1 MLKNLKTTAAALAI
15 GAAASSAF
23 ALGDPALNNADD
35 LIVREGETV
44 TLTGGSHTF
53 DDIVVSDDATLFVPA
68 GVTITANR
76 IHSDGGTI
84 RYLEGSGNGAT
95 PTVTLIAFDAS
106 NVRDLTVIGHGRD
119 GENAT
124 QTPAQAGKNGR
135 NACSRYDP
143 FNWCDRRAERGGN
156 GAHGVRGG
164 NGEDGVQVTAYF
176 VGAEPGAL
184 VRFNSVGGDGG
195 IGQPGGRA
203 GDGGNRST
211 LHQSASGGTG
221 GNGGA
226 GGDAGDSGR
235 VTIYLVADSAEVD
248 ANPDWVKIAAN
259 LAAGRP
265 GEGGERGAT
274 GRRGQPGMKGPNG
287 SHGMAP
293 VDEHSEDFAQVLLM
307 DRDTFAQFALAN
319 QVISN

>member
-1 MLKNLKTTAAALAI
+1 MQNYLKMTAAAIAL
-15 GAAASSAF
+15 GTLSTPAF
-23 ALGDPALNNADD
+23 ALGDTSLTNADD
-35 LIVREGETV
+35 LVVREGETV
-44 TLTGGSHTF
+44 TLQGGSHTF
-53 DDIVVSDDATLFVPA
+53 DDIVISDDATLFVPA

-76 IHSDGGTI
+76 LHADGGTI

-95 PTVTLIAFDAS
+95 PTITLISFDAS
-106 NVRDLTVIGHGRD
+106 NVRDLTVVGNGRD
-119 GENAT
+119 GDNAT
-124 QTPAQAGKNGR
+124 QTPAQAGTNGQ

-143 FNWCDRRAERGGN
+143 FNWCDRRAGRGGN
-156 GAHGVRGG
+156 GAHGVAGG
-164 NGEDGVQVTAYF
+164 NGEDGVQLTAYF

-195 IGQPGGRA
+195 VGQPGGRA

-235 VTIYLVADSAEVD
+235 ATIYLVADSAASD

-259 LAAGRP
+259 LAAGQP

-274 GRRGQPGMKGPNG
+274 GRRGQPGMKGATG
-287 SHGMAP
+287 SHGLAP